1 MEIYIRK
8 MLVTASEAGTLLCST
23 AQIFTL
29 SLFIYIYIYIYI
41 YRIAG
46 KFRGVPK
53 FVIFVVQ
60 FESRN

>member
-1 MEIYIRK
+1 MGIIG
-8 MLVTASEAGTLLCST
+8 MTAAMNIFSIDGHDRIISLQSTLT
-23 AQIFTL
+23 
-29 SLFIYIYIYIYI
+29 

>member
-1 MEIYIRK
+1 MRGGRLAYLWVGVDKLCFYFGPLCFMFMLEI
-8 MLVTASEAGTLLCST
+8 LT
-23 AQIFTL
+23 
-29 SLFIYIYIYIYI
+29 